1 MNKTQ
6 LQDRWLRK
14 VVLTAQQGA
23 VSTSDIVEIFLDPEV
38 FNKVYSGMGSG
49 NNNKALT
56 LTADEVSKVSFA
68 LAAMANT
75 FLDAARHFPKQV
87 KREGE

>member
-38 FNKVYSGMGSG
+38 YNKVYSGMGGG
-49 NNNKALT
+49 NNNKT
-56 LTADEVSKVSFA
+56 LTAVEVNKISFA
-68 LAAMANT
+68 LTAMANT